1 MSKVVF
7 SSLKPFS
14 NNSFA
19 IEFFLTL
26 FKKKSRKLQSF
37 IRNKFIKNN
46 YKLSVTFISVYKK
59 FLFFNTFLSLF
70 SLKTRAFKF
79 EFAKYKLFF
88 FFLKNI
94 FYLNSFTL

>member
-7 SSLKPFS
+7 SFLRPFS
-14 NNSFA
+14 NNSAA

-26 FKKKSRKLQSF
+26 FKIKNKKLQSF
-37 IRNKFIKNN
+37 VRNKFIKNN
-46 YKLSVTFISVYKK
+46 YKLSVTFTSVYKK

-70 SLKTRAFKF
+70 SLKTKIFKF

-88 FFLKNI
+88 FF
-94 FYLNSFTL
+94 